1 MNDIIL
7 NTLIG
12 LGTGLVSGVVSG
24 FYVSGKF
31 KKKEEVSNWKK
42 ELDEDKQ
49 IMVRYLDMIQF
60 ELNLIREKIKLGQN
74 YDTETLKRVL
84 VDEPR
89 TLGIIEEKITNVSIK
104 HISGTRKL
112 INEIREDLNQQKQ
125 LLERDIIRLDSRIIR
140 SKFDVLSIKAK

>member
-1 MNDIIL
+1 MNEIIL
-7 NTLIG
+7 NIIIG

-24 FYVSGKF
+24 VYVSGKF
-31 KKKEEVSNWKK
+31 KEKEEVSNWKK

-49 IMVRYLDMIQF
+49 IMVRYLDLIQF

-89 TLGIIEEKITNVSIK
+89 TLSIIGEKITDVSIK

-112 INEIREDLNQQKQ
+112 INEIRDLNQQKQ
-125 LLERDIIRLDSRIIR
+125 LSEKDIILLDSRIIR
-140 SKFDVLSIKAK
+140 SKFDVLNIKAK